1 MLKLSVARRC
11 GLKRKSET
19 QGAPLRRLAVN
30 PIEQVFAKLKH
41 LLRKAVTLADRKCR
55 GFEAPN
61 PHGGISSV
69 KGTTNAFFA
78 PRAALPARSHFDPIQ
93 SLVVTAFCS
102 PVKPLHAATCKTYL
116 WFVLSMPIRLRQSL
130 ARVFR

>member
-61 PHGGISSV
+61 PHGGILV
-69 KGTTNAFFA
+69 HAD
-78 PRAALPARSHFDPIQ
+78 PA
-93 SLVVTAFCS
+93 
-102 PVKPLHAATCKTYL
+102 
-116 WFVLSMPIRLRQSL
+116 VLKARRTPSLRQSCPPRQV
-130 ARVFR
+130 AF